1 MPTEYAICF
10 ARAPIRYLRLPRCPR
25 GAAAWAILRRRV
37 RRGNLAGTVTVRYA
51 PGMSTVLEVVPAGVF
66 STAYEVLADG
76 QPKGR
81 IEHRILSLRDEAVI
95 TTPNH
100 TFTAHRP
107 RVFRAGAV
115 LESAGGTLR
124 AKADK
129 EGFWREN
136 YKVRFGDAVL
146 YLRQKVWSLRGVF
159 LISDPSDEIGSI
171 RLQKAF
177 SRRMLVE
184 YAVDT
189 PPPLEITE
197 FLVWIVLMVQ
207 RRQAAAA

>member
-1 MPTEYAICF
+1 
-10 ARAPIRYLRLPRCPR
+10 
-25 GAAAWAILRRRV
+25 
-37 RRGNLAGTVTVRYA
+37 
-51 PGMSTVLEVVPAGVF
+51 MSTVLEVVPAGVF
-66 STAYEVLADG
+66 SAAYEVLADG
-76 QPKGR
+76 LPKGR
-81 IEHRILSLRDEAVI
+81 IEHRILSMRDEAVI
-95 TTPNH
+95 TTPEQA
-100 TFTAHRP
+100 FTAHRP

-115 LESAGGTLR
+115 LEAADGMPR

-136 YKVRFGDAVL
+136 YEVRFGDAVL

-159 LISDPSDEIGSI
+159 LISDRSGEIGSI
-171 RLQKAF
+171 RLERMF

-184 YAVDT
+184 YSIAA

-207 RRQAAAA
+207 RRQTTAA

>member
-1 MPTEYAICF
+1 
-10 ARAPIRYLRLPRCPR
+10 
-25 GAAAWAILRRRV
+25 
-37 RRGNLAGTVTVRYA
+37 
-51 PGMSTVLEVVPAGVF
+51 MSTVLEVVPAGVF
-66 STAYEVLADG
+66 SVAYDVLADG
-76 QPKGR
+76 QLKGR
-81 IEHRILSLRDEAVI
+81 IEHRMLSLRDEALI
-95 TTPNH
+95 TTPDR
-100 TFTAHRP
+100 TYTAHRP
-107 RVFRAGAV
+107 KAFRAAAV
-115 LESAGGTLR
+115 LESADGAPR

-136 YKVRFGDAVL
+136 YEVRFGDAVL

-159 LISDPSDEIGSI
+159 LISDPSGEIGCI

-184 YAVDT
+184 YPIAA
-189 PPPLEITE
+189 PPPLEISE